1 MHCTILSNERYS
13 ERRFLIY
20 VIIIPPK
27 NKQGDYNM
35 ENILTIKRKHA
46 IYNEQGKR
54 TGGYTVSVECLS
66 GQVSNTEIQVLED
79 INIVSIQGFGNLK
92 RKYDCSYHEN
102 IISYVEKEKEGTP
115 YPPYGEHIEKS
126 FEVDTYIETIF
137 LNGHKIFDIEWC
149 SDVWKKRWV
158 TLYKK
163 QGENEWKVKG

>member
-102 IISYVEKEKEGTP
+102 IVLFKERETHTHSYR
-115 YPPYGEHIEKS
+115 YGEHIEKS

-137 LNGHKIFDIEWC
+137 LNGQKIFDIEWC

-158 TLYKK
+158 KLYKK
-163 QGENEWKVKG
+163 QGESEWKLED